1 MSELTREQR
10 EVLQAQ
16 EQEKELK
23 RFNEIKG
30 KILIAVDSIKKLAIE
45 QDWDLNTFTV
55 VMNLMSDAAKRK
67 VYNTK
72 FSAVLDE
79 LVESDPLV
87 QGHAIQESDRVKKE
101 EVQDG
106 SPVV

>member
-1 MSELTREQR
+1 MSELTREQK
-10 EVLQAQ
+10 EVIQAQ

-23 RFNEIKG
+23 RFNEIKE
-30 KILIAVDSIKKLAIE
+30 KILTAVESVKKLAIE

-72 FSAVLDE
+72 FATVLDD

-87 QGHAIQESDRVKKE
+87 QGHSIQEADRIKKE
-101 EVQDG
+101 EAQDA
-106 SPVV
+106 SSIV